1 MPAAVDRLQFAPPP
15 PPGMLRALGLALVA
29 HLLLMLALG
38 WGINWKRDPVMLS
51 AEAELWSA
59 LPQEAAPKLVEPAPV
74 PPPPVPVP
82 PPPVPVQKAEPPAP
96 DPALREA
103 EIALERQKEQKAEEK
118 RKLLAQEREKKREAD
133 RQKQLEAKRELEDRR
148 KDDLAKAKAAE
159 DRKKL
164 DATRKQVA
172 EEKRIEAQRQ
182 ANLDRIKGL
191 AGATGGPAAAGT
203 AQRSSGP
210 SANYAGRIAARIKSN
225 IVFPDTVS
233 GNPVAVVRIRVA
245 PDGTIVGKTLLESSG
260 IKSWDDAV
268 LRAIDKTGILP
279 RDTDGRVVPE
289 FPISFRPND

>member
-1 MPAAVDRLQFAPPP
+1 
-15 PPGMLRALGLALVA
+15 MLRALGLALVA

-59 LPQEAAPKLVEPAPV
+59 LPQEAAPKLVEPTPV
-74 PPPPVPVP
+74 PPPPIPVPVP
-82 PPPVPVQKAEPPAP
+82 PAPVQKAEPPAP

-103 EIALERQKEQKAEEK
+103 EIALERQKEGKAEEK
-118 RKLLAQEREKKREAD
+118 RKQLAEEREKKREAD
-133 RQKQLEAKRELEDRR
+133 RQKQLEAKRELEQQR
-148 KDDLAKAKAAE
+148 KDDLAKAKAVE
-159 DRKKL
+159 DKKKL
-164 DATRKQVA
+164 ETAKREKA
-172 EEKRIEAQRQ
+172 EKAIEAQRQ
-182 ANLDRIKGL
+182 ANIERMKGM
-191 AGATGGPAAAGT
+191 AGATGGPTATGT

-210 SANYAGRIAARIKSN
+210 SASYAGRIAARIKSN
-225 IVFPDTVS
+225 IVFTDTVS

-260 IKSWDDAV
+260 IKSWDEAV

-289 FPISFRPND
+289 FPISFKRND